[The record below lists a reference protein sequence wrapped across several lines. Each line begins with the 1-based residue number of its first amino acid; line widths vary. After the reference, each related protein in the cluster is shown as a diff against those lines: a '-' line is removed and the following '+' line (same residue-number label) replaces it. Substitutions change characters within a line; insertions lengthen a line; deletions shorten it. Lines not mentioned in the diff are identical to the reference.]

1 VEKGGTWFTII
12 PILEELTIEVDLM
25 EVEEVLEVAIE
36 VMVAMLEVEVI
47 VVLEPIWWSLK
58 KLLSLWREKKLNSGK
73 IGKRAR
79 IQSVQPPLH
88 LLMWLLHPPST
99 SVAPPTMPIWA

>member
-1 VEKGGTWFTII
+1 
-12 PILEELTIEVDLM
+12 M

-58 KLLSLWREKKLNSGK
+58 KLLSL
-73 IGKRAR
+73 
-79 IQSVQPPLH
+79 
-88 LLMWLLHPPST
+88 
-99 SVAPPTMPIWA
+99 